1 MEKEGVF
8 RAHSILMGVRYVF
21 GANFQEVRERG
32 IVKDEENANE
42 RMEEA
47 EHSAEAS
54 KRLLEEEVE
63 EMMMSD

>member
-21 GANFQEVRERG
+21 GADFQEIPKRKEG
-32 IVKDEENANE
+32 NKENEDE
-42 RMEEA
+42 RMDEGEY
-47 EHSAEAS
+47 SAEAS